1 MSASERQW
9 YARAAGYKLT
19 LIMPANMSEER
30 RAAMA
35 AFGAQLISVP
45 AGKMELA
52 RDLAHEMQVRQLLP
66 HTVLA
71 HFSTHWHSSS
81 SQRRRQYA
89 TSLCMTARW
98 SWPATWRSEGRCT
111 EGRRL
116 SAKLCAIFIAPLY
129 TEMSCSAHIAGV

>member
-52 RDLAHEMQVRQLLP
+52 RDLAHEMQVR
-66 HTVLA
+66 
-71 HFSTHWHSSS
+71 
-81 SQRRRQYA
+81 
-89 TSLCMTARW
+89 
-98 SWPATWRSEGRCT
+98 
-111 EGRRL
+111 
-116 SAKLCAIFIAPLY
+116 
-129 TEMSCSAHIAGV
+129 